1 MKQINIKASTVFS
14 LAVFSKVKNQ
24 KLAESWFLL
33 AEGHSDNCFT
43 KYKKPKALVK
53 SNPSAFYLCS
63 FAVFSVEISILLI
76 SRQSSSKEL
85 PSLSVMYSDKIKSL
99 NQYSV
104 SAVSLRD
111 I

>member
-1 MKQINIKASTVFS
+1 MSLKCKNKNILRNQCNNSAQTKDKKTTAEDFS
-14 LAVFSKVKNQ
+14 PAVSYIF
-24 KLAESWFLL
+24 
-33 AEGHSDNCFT
+33 
-43 KYKKPKALVK
+43 
-53 SNPSAFYLCS
+53 S
-63 FAVFSVEISILLI
+63 FAVLRVEISIFLI

-104 SAVSLRD
+104 SAVSFKD

>member
-1 MKQINIKASTVFS
+1 MENEYGKTNSQKAEIPCKIKAFS
-14 LAVFSKVKNQ
+14 
-24 KLAESWFLL
+24 
-33 AEGHSDNCFT
+33 
-43 KYKKPKALVK
+43 AL
-53 SNPSAFYLCS
+53 FYLFS
-63 FAVFSVEISILLI
+63 FAVFSVEMSILLI

-104 SAVSLRD
+104 SAVSFKD